1 MSEHAHYSK
10 VTLAG
15 HPVHPMLVA
24 FPVAFYT
31 ATLLGYVAYAVT
43 AEPFWYRLAFT
54 ANVAGVVMAA
64 VAAIPGFID
73 WSIGIPSRSA
83 AKADGL
89 THMLLN
95 VAALLIFIV
104 NLLFGY
110 SGLQQAT
117 PRVLPPLLLS
127 LLGVLLTV
135 GAGWFG
141 WRMVQ
146 VHHVG
151 IQLPPPTPIE
161 HEPWREHRAR
171 KIR

>member
-1 MSEHAHYSK
+1 
-10 VTLAG
+10 
-15 HPVHPMLVA
+15 
-24 FPVAFYT
+24 
-31 ATLLGYVAYAVT
+31 
-43 AEPFWYRLAFT
+43 
-54 ANVAGVVMAA
+54 

-73 WSIGIPSRSA
+73 WSMGIPSRTR

-95 VAALLIFIV
+95 IAALLMFIV

-110 SGLQQAT
+110 RGLQET
-117 PRVLPPLLLS
+117 LPRALPTILLS
-127 LLGVLLTV
+127 LLGVLATV

-151 IQLPPPTPIE
+151 IQLPPPTPVE
-161 HEPWREHRAR
+161 HEPFREHRAR
-171 KIR
+171 KVM